1 MNKFSSKNK
10 QQETW
15 LDAENLLQSI
25 GQVLRARKWL
35 ILGTTLLTFAL
46 TAVGTW
52 LTKPVYT
59 SSASILVKKE
69 RFDAPVTP
77 EQVISTGQPDRRLSE
92 EEINSEVEILNSPS
106 LLEEVVKRLQLEQA
120 FMPGKGNTVFAAF
133 GREKSNNTAD
143 DTALA
148 MSRALTKLQENL
160 TVEPGK
166 KSNLIKISYK
176 ANDRNQAAQVIN
188 TLCQVY
194 QERLIELNQSGD
206 TKDFF
211 AAQAETMRAKLN
223 EKEAALKRNSPLPN
237 SQLLN
242 QQIETQMR
250 QRSEYEIALQTTR
263 TAIAETQAR
272 IQSLQQQMAKEPERL
287 QSEERISR
295 RSAPDAIKS
304 QLFSLEL
311 RRSELLS
318 KYKPTHRLIVDLD
331 KDIEK
336 ARRMVEQIEKV
347 PAESSVTSA
356 LNPLRQRLNDT
367 LTNERSTLASLQEK
381 ERLLSATVYQATGKV
396 NTLGAQGYEQ
406 KRLERERDLADQ
418 SYQLYAKKGE
428 EGRISTA
435 LDKQG
440 IVNINV
446 IEAARAPYKATSP
459 NVPLNLIVG
468 LIGGLILS
476 LAATFTLEYFYPTVQ
491 PSKPLTSVSKYVK
504 AISPVSR

>member
-1 MNKFSSKNK
+1 MNTFSSKNK

-15 LDAENLLQSI
+15 LDADNLLQSI

-46 TAVGTW
+46 TAGGTW

-59 SSASILVKKE
+59 ASASILVKKE

-106 LLEEVVKRLQLEQA
+106 LLEEVIKRLQLEQA
-120 FMPGKGNTVFAAF
+120 FMPSKSNTVFAAF
-133 GREKSNNTAD
+133 GREKTD
-143 DTALA
+143 DKASA

-176 ANDRNQAAQVIN
+176 ANDRNQVAQVIN

-194 QERLIELNQSGD
+194 QERLIELNQSVD

-211 AAQAETMRAKLN
+211 AAQAETMRTQLN

-263 TAIAETQAR
+263 TAIVETQAR
-272 IQSLQQQMAKEPERL
+272 IQSLQQQMVKEPERL

-295 RSAPDAIKS
+295 RSAPDAIKA

-318 KYKPTHRLIVDLD
+318 KYKPNHRLIVDLD

-381 ERLLSATVYQATGKV
+381 ERALSATVHQAAGKV
-396 NTLGAQGYEQ
+396 SVLGAQGYEQ
-406 KRLERERDLADQ
+406 RRLERERDLADQ
-418 SYQLYAKKGE
+418 AYQLYTKKGE

-440 IVNINV
+440 IVNISV

-459 NVPLNLIVG
+459 NVVLNLIVG
-468 LIGGLILS
+468 LIGGIILS